1 MPLASSEIRVAVNG
15 AIYVAPG
22 GTTGPADIN
31 VAWPGAFIHLGYAT
45 TDGVTLQRTLDTE
58 EVRSWQAIGVQ
69 RYLITG
75 VGLTAGFALQQ
86 FNKTT
91 LPLYLGGGTWVA
103 QGGGS
108 YRLAISNAPTI
119 DERVLGIE
127 WTDGATLKY
136 RAVIVR
142 GMVSETGE
150 LTIGRESEVNLPI
163 TFAAMSADPDLG
175 YLLTND
181 PAMA

>member
-1 MPLASSEIRVAVNG
+1 MPLASSEIRVATSG
-15 AIYVAPG
+15 AIYAAPG
-22 GTTGPADIN
+22 GTVGPADIT
-31 VAWPGAFIHLGYAT
+31 VAWPAPFIHLGYAT
-45 TDGVTLQRTLDTE
+45 TDGVTLARTLDTE

-75 VGLTAGFALQQ
+75 VALTAGFSLQQ

-108 YRLAISNAPTI
+108 YRLAISNSPTI

-150 LTIGRESEVNLPI
+150 MTLGRESEVNLPI

>member
-1 MPLASSEIRVAVNG
+1 MPLASSEIRVATSG
-15 AIYVAPG
+15 AIYAAPG
-22 GTTGPADIN
+22 GTVGPTLITD
-31 VAWPGAFIHLGYAT
+31 AWPAAFVHLGYAT
-45 TDGVTLQRTLDTE
+45 TDGVTLSRTLDTE

-75 VGLTAGFALQQ
+75 VGLTAAFGLQQ

-108 YRLAISNAPTI
+108 YRLAISNTPTI

-136 RAVIVR
+136 RAILVR

-150 LTIGRESEVNLPI
+150 MTLGRESEVNLPI

>member
-1 MPLASSEIRVAVNG
+1 VPLASSEIRVGVNG
-15 AIYVAPG
+15 AIYAAPG
-22 GTTGPADIN
+22 GTVGPVDIN
-31 VAWPGAFIHLGYAT
+31 AAWPAAFIHLGYAT
-45 TDGVTLQRTLDTE
+45 TDGVTLQRTLETE
-58 EVRSWQAIGVQ
+58 QVNSWQAVSPQ

-75 VGLTAGFALQQ
+75 VGLTAGFSLQQ

-91 LPLYLGGGTWVA
+91 LPLYLGGGSWVA

-108 YRLAISNAPTI
+108 YKYSILNAPSI
-119 DERVLGIE
+119 DERVLGVE
-127 WTDGATLKY
+127 WTDGATIKY
-136 RAVIVR
+136 RAIIVR

-150 LTIGRESEVNLPI
+150 LTIGRESEINLPI
-163 TFAAMSADPDLG
+163 TFSAMSADPDLG